1 MSIRISKFTPNEIA
15 VMRALY
21 SRNKPSTI
29 GEVAQA
35 ITGRREKWCSS
46 RYRITQTTLATLV
59 QRGHVKRNE
68 NGRNL
73 EFTPAKSLRQF
84 LQDELIEVGAILF
97 GKLPRGFKTA
107 VEELS
112 KKFT

>member
-1 MSIRISKFTPNEIA
+1 MSNRIAQLTPNEITI
-15 VMRALY
+15 MRALY
-21 SRNKPSTI
+21 SRNSPSTI
-29 GEVAQA
+29 REIAEA
-35 ITGRREKWCSS
+35 ATGKTAKWCSS
-46 RYRITQTTLATLV
+46 GYHTTQVTLTTLA
-59 QRGHVKRNE
+59 QKGYVKRNE
-68 NGRNL
+68 NDRNL
-73 EFTPAKSLRQF
+73 KFTPTKSLRKF